1 MKRWLVVL
9 LVLLALLILLSP
21 AIVGRLA
28 ENNIEENIEWAESDS
43 PGVSIQ
49 TESFDRGW
57 LTSEGRHRVVLDGGQ
72 FREMAEEYTA
82 STGNA
87 DLPSLIIDTQLEH
100 GPLPVSTMSPGLAN
114 AVSTFMIDPGN
125 GVPIEIPGALT
136 SKVGLSGASS
146 SHLLLES
153 GSFDL
158 EDARLEWTGA
168 DMVFESD
175 PSTGNVSIDG
185 EISPWTISADDGA
198 AGFSGMT
205 ITADQVRSKFGFGVG
220 SVDMT
225 MGSITLKDDSGLFS
239 ISEMS
244 LNAESSIDDDRLNAN
259 TVFTMDQMTIP
270 AFGAVDFGID
280 VSLERMDAASSAVIG
295 KAFQDAQSAPDPEAA
310 LANLYPEIE
319 AEVETLFT
327 RGFSIRMNK
336 LDVTLPQ
343 GVVSAKFSVDVPES
357 DDPNFSW
364 ATVLL
369 GMNANIDFRIP
380 GAIYEMAAMMN
391 DQAGSLIA
399 MGILVP
405 DGADYV
411 MDAEYAQGLINVN
424 GVPMPVPIPG
434 L

>member
-9 LVLLALLILLSP
+9 LVLLALLVLLSP

-28 ENNIEENIEWAESDS
+28 ESNIEKNIEWAESDS

-72 FREMAEEYTA
+72 FREVAEEYTA

-87 DLPSLIIDTQLEH
+87 ELPSLIIDTQLEH

-114 AVSTFMIDPGN
+114 AVSTFMIDPGD

-136 SKVGLSGASS
+136 SKVGLSGASN

-153 GSFDL
+153 GSFEV
-158 EDARLEWTGA
+158 EDAKLEWTGA

-175 PSTGNVSIDG
+175 PATGNVSVDG
-185 EISPWTISADDGA
+185 EIKPWTVSADDA
-198 AGFSGMT
+198 VVGFNGLT
-205 ITADQVRSKFGFGVG
+205 ITADQARSKFGFGVG

-225 MGSITLKDDSGLFS
+225 MGSITLEDGSNLFS
-239 ISEMS
+239 ISEIS
-244 LNAESSIDDDRLNAN
+244 LTADSAIDDDRLNAN
-259 TVFTMDQMTIP
+259 SVFAMDQMTIP
-270 AFGAVDFGID
+270 EFGTIDFGMD

-295 KAFQDAQSAPDPEAA
+295 KAFQEAQSAPDPEAA

-319 AEVETLFT
+319 AEVETLFN
-327 RGFSIRMNK
+327 RGFSIRMDN

-357 DDPNFSW
+357 DEPDFSW

-369 GMNANIDFRIP
+369 GMNANIDLRIP
-380 GAIYEMAAMMN
+380 GPIFEMAAMMN
-391 DQAGSLIA
+391 DQAGSLIS

-405 DGADYV
+405 DGPDYV

>member
-28 ENNIEENIEWAESDS
+28 ENNIEENIDWAESDS

-114 AVSTFMIDPGN
+114 AVSTFMVDPGN

-136 SKVGLSGASS
+136 SKVGLSGASN

-158 EDARLEWTGA
+158 DDARLEWTGA

-175 PSTGNVSIDG
+175 PSTGNVSVDG
-185 EISPWTISADDGA
+185 EISPWTVSADDAA

-220 SVDMT
+220 SIDMT
-225 MGSITLKDDSGLFS
+225 TGQ
-239 ISEMS
+239 
-244 LNAESSIDDDRLNAN
+244 RH
-259 TVFTMDQMTIP
+259 
-270 AFGAVDFGID
+270 
-280 VSLERMDAASSAVIG
+280 
-295 KAFQDAQSAPDPEAA
+295 
-310 LANLYPEIE
+310 
-319 AEVETLFT
+319 
-327 RGFSIRMNK
+327 
-336 LDVTLPQ
+336 
-343 GVVSAKFSVDVPES
+343 
-357 DDPNFSW
+357 
-364 ATVLL
+364 
-369 GMNANIDFRIP
+369 P
-380 GAIYEMAAMMN
+380 GRR
-391 DQAGSLIA
+391 QRSFLH
-399 MGILVP
+399 
-405 DGADYV
+405 
-411 MDAEYAQGLINVN
+411 
-424 GVPMPVPIPG
+424 
-434 L
+434 